1 MVASQ
6 ISENLKIYFVLQTLD
21 KLRENP
27 NVQLTE
33 TSMIHSD
40 QGVHYSSPQFSTKL
54 KELGIQQSMSRR
66 GNCWDNTPQESF
78 FGHLKDEANIKQQQT
93 FEELAA
99 EIYDDIDYSPPDS
112 YQLQS
117 KKVL

>member
-1 MVASQ
+1 M
-6 ISENLKIYFVLQTLD
+6 
-21 KLRENP
+21 RENP
-27 NVQLTE
+27 NIQLTE
-33 TSMIHSD
+33 TSTIHLD
-40 QGVHYSSPQFSTKL
+40 QEGHYSSSQLSTKL
-54 KELGIQQSMSRR
+54 KKLGIQPLLSRR
-66 GNCWDNTPQESF
+66 GSCWDNAPQASF
-78 FGHLKDEANIKQQQT
+78 FGHLNDEANIKQQQT